1 MCLLLNMKQ
10 SVKKIQFY
18 WNNSNKSLRY
28 VQESLNSSDGFF
40 HKIVRSENRS
50 FSLKIQKFENGYFVS
65 VTEGNDKIGSMI
77 VSLATGP
84 NPTTTTV
91 IPSRSESLFLRL
103 IAERISTRMKGIAL
117 VSTYIQKE
125 LESSTAKALMSEIME
140 MIENE
145 WFKGVYFSSQK
156 N

>member
-1 MCLLLNMKQ
+1 
-10 SVKKIQFY
+10 
-18 WNNSNKSLRY
+18 
-28 VQESLNSSDGFF
+28 LNSPNGFF
-40 HKIVRSENRS
+40 HKIVNSENRS

-91 IPSRSESLFLRL
+91 IPSRNESLFLRL

-117 VSTYIQKE
+117 VSTYVQKE

-145 WFKGVYFSSQK
+145 
-156 N
+156 